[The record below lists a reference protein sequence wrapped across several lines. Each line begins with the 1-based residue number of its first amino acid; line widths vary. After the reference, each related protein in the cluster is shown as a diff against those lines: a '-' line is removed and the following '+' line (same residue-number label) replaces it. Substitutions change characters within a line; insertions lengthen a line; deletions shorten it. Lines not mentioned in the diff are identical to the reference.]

1 MRIVTA
7 GELDQG
13 FWGGAASEDLSA
25 VREILSDVQVG
36 GDEALRKYTL
46 QFDGVQVQEFT
57 VQMEELEAAYEQ
69 VNGGAISALEEAAG
83 RIRRFAERQKQQL
96 TDFEYEIE
104 PGAVAGQRV
113 VPIRR
118 VGVYTPGGRYPL
130 PSTVLMCA
138 VPAGVA
144 GVEEIALCSP
154 PSCEGTV
161 HPAILAAARVSG
173 VSEVYRVGGAQAI
186 AALAYGT
193 ETVAAV
199 DKILG
204 PGNKYVT
211 EAKRLVFGTVG
222 IDFVAGPSEVLVL
235 ADESANPRFV
245 AADLLA
251 QAEHDPDAVCVLVT
265 TSADLANAVSEEV
278 ARQTLEAGT
287 AGESL
292 RANDVLVVAEGM
304 EEAIDLANQKAPE
317 HLQLQVVDPERWVDR
332 LCNYGSL
339 FIGPYSA
346 VALGDYSSGLNH
358 TLPTN
363 RTARYTGGLSVMDFL
378 KVQTTLRVS
387 EDGLDRIGAV
397 ARQLAELE
405 GLEAH
410 ARSVELRLGA

>member
-1 MRIVTA
+1 MRIVTP

-13 FWGGAASEDLSA
+13 FWGEAAPEDLPV
-25 VREILSDVQVG
+25 VREILADVRAR
-36 GDEALRKYTL
+36 GDEALREYTL
-46 QFDGVQVQEFT
+46 QFVGVQVLEFRI
-57 VQMEELEAAYEQ
+57 QRDELDAACEQ
-69 VNGGAISALEEAAG
+69 LNGEAISALEEAAD

-96 TDFEYEIE
+96 EDFEYEIE
-104 PGAVAGQRV
+104 PGVFTGQRV
-113 VPIRR
+113 VPIER

-138 VPAGVA
+138 VPARVA
-144 GVEEIALCSP
+144 GVREIALCSP

-161 HPAILAAARVSG
+161 HPAILAAARIAG
-173 VSEVYRVGGAQAI
+173 VSEVYRMGGAQAI
-186 AALAYGT
+186 GALAYGT

-199 DKILG
+199 DKVVG
-204 PGNKYVT
+204 PGNRYVA
-211 EAKRLVFGTVG
+211 EAKRQLFGIVG

-235 ADESANPRFV
+235 ADESADPRFV

-265 TSADLANAVSEEV
+265 TCSDLADRVNDEV
-278 ARQTLEAGT
+278 ERRRGESGA
-287 AGESL
+287 AGEFLPASGL
-292 RANDVLVVAEGM
+292 LVVAEGM
-304 EEAIDLANQKAPE
+304 DEAIDLANRKAPE
-317 HLQLQVVDPERWVDR
+317 HLQLQVADPERWTDR

-363 RTARYTGGLSVMDFL
+363 RAARYTGGLSVMDFL

-387 EDGLDRIGAV
+387 EDGLARIGPLAQ
-397 ARQLAELE
+397 QLAELE
-405 GLEAH
+405 GLVAH
-410 ARSVELRLGA
+410 AESVEFRLGA